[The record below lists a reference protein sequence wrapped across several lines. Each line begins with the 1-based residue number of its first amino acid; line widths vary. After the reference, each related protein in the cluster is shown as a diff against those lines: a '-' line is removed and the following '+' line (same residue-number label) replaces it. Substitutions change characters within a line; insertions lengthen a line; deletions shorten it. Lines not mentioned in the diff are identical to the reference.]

1 MRWVEE
7 DGSARLV
14 DKRKGETV
22 AGDWLA
28 GVSSTSRGCFK
39 VFEGEVGWGGGLGCG
54 RSHFRSRCGIVRE
67 VLVDGTSISHLFR
80 ISWQQP

>member
-1 MRWVEE
+1 MGAMMRWVEE

-28 GVSSTSRGCFK
+28 GVSSTSGCFK

-54 RSHFRSRCGIVRE
+54 KNGKAVASLAQDAASFAHCI
-67 VLVDGTSISHLFR
+67 
-80 ISWQQP
+80 